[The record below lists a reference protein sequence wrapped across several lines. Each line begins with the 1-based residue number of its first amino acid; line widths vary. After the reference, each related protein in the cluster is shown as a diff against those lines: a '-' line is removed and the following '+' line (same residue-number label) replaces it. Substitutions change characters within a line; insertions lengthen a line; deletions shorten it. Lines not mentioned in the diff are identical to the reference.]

1 MRLHQPCAWIHA
13 RGLAGG
19 KANLKTEEGPAAE
32 AGTQHPEHVG
42 LPPEQEQRLPAGRQ
56 VAAHGPRNS
65 VHTPLRQLLEVM
77 GAQEN
82 GMTLGVQVGT
92 PGREEESDF

>member
-1 MRLHQPCAWIHA
+1 MRAHGREGESKD
-13 RGLAGG
+13 RGGAGG
-19 KANLKTEEGPAAE
+19 RE
-32 AGTQHPEHVG
+32 AGTQRPGHVDP
-42 LPPEQEQRLPAGRQ
+42 PPEQEQRLPAGRQ

-65 VHTPLRQLLEVM
+65 VHTPLGRLQEVM

-82 GMTLGVQVGT
+82 GMTLRVQVGT